1 MCKTKRKSPTKYSE
15 EFKLS
20 VLRDY
25 YSSGMSKRKC
35 AKKYGL
41 CNPTLLSSWLSKY
54 GEKTLSLPS
63 EEEYDGMARRS
74 KEEYRDE
81 NAALRKRVREL
92 EKALAYSRLETEAR
106 DVMIDIAEREY
117 EISIRKNMGP
127 SSDGTGRRTRRGSLV
142 RVPSVWPQPPGL
154 LPVADLRREALFE
167 RAQHIGKGGR
177 HTLGGPGHR
186 LPQVVADTLLCLRP
200 RTDARPRPL
209 LPPAPPA
216 WPRAG
221 ASEAPPHDRL
231 QPPATTSGRTW
242 FAASRP
248 PPRTSCGWPT

>member
-1 MCKTKRKSPTKYSE
+1 M
-15 EFKLS
+15 S

-63 EEEYDGMARRS
+63 EEEYDDMARRS

-81 NAALRKRVREL
+81 NAALRKL

-117 EISIRKNMGP
+117 EISIRKK
-127 SSDGTGRRTRRGSLV
+127 
-142 RVPSVWPQPPGL
+142 
-154 LPVADLRREALFE
+154 
-167 RAQHIGKGGR
+167 H
-177 HTLGGPGHR
+177 
-186 LPQVVADTLLCLRP
+186 
-200 RTDARPRPL
+200 
-209 LPPAPPA
+209 
-216 WPRAG
+216 G
-221 ASEAPPHDRL
+221 AK
-231 QPPATTSGRTW
+231 Q
-242 FAASRP
+242 
-248 PPRTSCGWPT
+248 